1 MTRGE
6 LVAAEAR
13 NWLRTKFHWQASV
26 KQQGVDC
33 KGLIW
38 GVARELNFPE
48 AQTFYA
54 NVVDYRVDRK
64 VPTELLKEGMAAVF
78 DQVQEARVGDV
89 LLLKVR
95 GKPQHLAIVTPNNRA
110 IHAQIAPKDWV
121 KETSLR
127 ALLKLNPIDS
137 IWRWRDVD

>member
-6 LVAAEAR
+6 LVANEAR
-13 NWLRTKFHWQASV
+13 EWLGTKFHWQASA
-26 KQQGVDC
+26 KQVGCDC

-38 GVARELNFPE
+38 GVARELHFPE
-48 AQTFYA
+48 AETFYA
-54 NVVDYRVDRK
+54 KVVDYRVDRK
-64 VPTELLKEGMAAVF
+64 VPTELLKEGMASVF
-78 DQVQEARVGDV
+78 EQAIDMQVGDV
-89 LLLKVR
+89 LLLQVK

-127 ALLKLNPIDS
+127 ALLKLNPLDS
-137 IWRWRDVD
+137 IWRWRDGN